1 MAQRTDP
8 FQSKKHV
15 CILELEREGG
25 SFTGDVVCTICGL
38 KLSSVNETSVKQD
51 ASPDNPR
58 HI

>member
-15 CILELEREGG
+15 CILALEREGG
-25 SFTGDVVCTICGL
+25 SFTGDLVCTICGQ

-58 HI
+58 Y